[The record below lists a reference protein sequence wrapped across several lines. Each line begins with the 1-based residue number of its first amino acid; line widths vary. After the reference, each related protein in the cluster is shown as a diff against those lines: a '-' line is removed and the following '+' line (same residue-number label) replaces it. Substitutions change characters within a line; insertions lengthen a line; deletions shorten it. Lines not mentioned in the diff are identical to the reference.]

1 MCYPVFTATLELLN
15 LLEDMLWRVVGGTA
29 LLEVL
34 DGAILHTILMPI
46 F

>member
-1 MCYPVFTATLELLN
+1 MCCPAFTATLELN
-15 LLEDMLWRVVGGTA
+15 LLEDMLWRVAGGIA

-34 DGAILHTILMPI
+34 DGAILQMIFIPI

>member
-1 MCYPVFTATLELLN
+1 MCYPVFTATLELN
-15 LLEDMLWRVVGGTA
+15 LLEDMLWRVVGGIA

-34 DGAILHTILMPI
+34 DGAILQMIFIPI